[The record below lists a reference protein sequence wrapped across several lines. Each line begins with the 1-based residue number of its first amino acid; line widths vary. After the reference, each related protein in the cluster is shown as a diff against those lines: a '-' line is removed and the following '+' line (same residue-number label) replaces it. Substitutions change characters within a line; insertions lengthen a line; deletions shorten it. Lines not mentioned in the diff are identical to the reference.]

1 LADQNLITSRNTTAA
16 APLDHPQTTYPQ
28 PNPQQLWGSH
38 CLLVQKRME
47 NRDLLENRFS
57 TGD

>member
-1 LADQNLITSRNTTAA
+1 LVDQNLITSRNTTPA

-28 PNPQQLWGSH
+28 PNPQQLWGSRYSP
-38 CLLVQKRME
+38 VQKLME
-47 NRDLLENRFS
+47 NRDLLKNQFP

>member
-1 LADQNLITSRNTTAA
+1 LVVQNLITSRNTTPA

-38 CLLVQKRME
+38 YSPVQKLLE
-47 NRDLLENRFS
+47 NRDLLENQFS
-57 TGD
+57 IVD